1 MDWLKLCEELLGA
14 KAPSY
19 RTIEFSGTVGDS
31 TRYMITSVA
40 PNVKGVVLPLL
51 PLSASRTGI
60 GMGPSGPVSAAT
72 TVPNVGEEGLLSTG
86 RYGRTSAR
94 YVLIVFEP
102 WAEPEQPPVLQEV
115 GALRLPSTVPLI
127 G

>member
-1 MDWLKLCEELLGA
+1 MGWLNVCEELLGA

-51 PLSASRTGI
+51 PLSASRTAKF
-60 GMGPSGPVSAAT
+60 PLAST
-72 TVPNVGEEGLLSTG
+72 FPNVGEEEVVSTG

-102 WAEPEQPPVLQEV
+102 FAEPEQPPVLQDV
-115 GALRLPSTVPLI
+115 GALGLPS
-127 G
+127 